1 MSPIIDFD
9 ATRDEDN
16 TATGSTPDSQ
26 GDAQHE
32 EEQLLNHSCV
42 MSGHNKVSVVVHN
55 VAGKPGVQTYFTHHM

>member
-16 TATGSTPDSQ
+16 TAAGGTPDCQ

-32 EEQLLNHSCV
+32 EEQLLNHGCV
-42 MSGHNKVSVVVHN
+42 MSGHHKVSVVVHD
-55 VAGKPGVQTYFTHHM
+55 VGGVSHS